1 METLLQDIRFGFRM
15 LLKNKGF
22 TFVAIA
28 ALALG
33 IGASTAIFSVVDAV
47 LLRPLPYANPE
58 RIVSFQAINPSAGIK
73 DGNLSAPD
81 FFAWQKRCDALERWA
96 LFVSGGAILAPEKSE
111 PVRVPRAVVTRDFFA
126 ALGVQPFLGRTF
138 GRDEDKPGAE
148 PVALLGNN
156 LWRRF
161 FGADP
166 HIIGQ
171 RTSVSGRMMT
181 VLGVMPAGFAY
192 PNGDTDIWTSLQV
205 NPAEEARDNRSFE
218 SIGRLKPGA
227 SLEQAQT
234 QLSAINAQLAQEF
247 QETNK
252 GWDVHLYSLQERL
265 VREVRP
271 SLLAL
276 LGAVFFLLLIACA
289 NVANLLLARAAGRR
303 REIALRAALGA
314 SRTRVWRQL
323 LTESLL
329 LALIGGALGLILS
342 VWLADLLAG
351 LGLTDI
357 PRQLADGVDHR
368 AVLISLALSL
378 FTGLLFGAAPAWHA
392 SRLDLNQALNEG
404 GRGGG
409 DISSRRSRDLLLVA
423 EVALSLVLLLGA
435 ALLIKSFQHL
445 RDVRPGFTPA
455 GVLTM
460 SVSLPYAKYPEDAQR
475 AQFFEQLVERVRTVP
490 GVESAAAVLS
500 LPLNGSNYSVGR
512 AFVPE
517 GRPLTTGES
526 ANASYF
532 VATEGYFR
540 TMQIPLLAGRDFSP
554 NDTANS
560 PMVVLINQTM
570 AKRYFGSPAQSLGK
584 RITVWRDEKFLREI
598 VGVVGDTKDTTLD
611 AEMEPQMFVP
621 YAQNATWGSMSL
633 AVRAAIEPTALTAA
647 IREQVLAIDKGE
659 PIYRV
664 QTSEEVLHKST
675 ATRRAA
681 MLLLSAFAA
690 AALLLAAVGI
700 YGVMAY
706 SVAQRTREIGIRM
719 ALGAQT
725 GDVLRLIVRQGMLLA
740 GAGAAVGLLGSFF
753 LSRAIGTLLY
763 GVRAGDPATYAEIL
777 ILLMSVT
784 FAACYWPARRA
795 AKLNP
800 IVALAEK

>member
-1 METLLQDIRFGFRM
+1 
-15 LLKNKGF
+15 
-22 TFVAIA
+22 
-28 ALALG
+28 
-33 IGASTAIFSVVDAV
+33 
-47 LLRPLPYANPE
+47 
-58 RIVSFQAINPSAGIK
+58 
-73 DGNLSAPD
+73 
-81 FFAWQKRCDALERWA
+81 
-96 LFVSGGAILAPEKSE
+96 
-111 PVRVPRAVVTRDFFA
+111 
-126 ALGVQPFLGRTF
+126 
-138 GRDEDKPGAE
+138 
-148 PVALLGNN
+148 
-156 LWRRF
+156 
-161 FGADP
+161 
-166 HIIGQ
+166 
-171 RTSVSGRMMT
+171 MMT

>member
-1 METLLQDIRFGFRM
+1 METLLQDIRFGGRM

-22 TFVAIA
+22 TLVAIA
-28 ALALG
+28 TLALG

-58 RIVSFQAINPSAGIK
+58 RIVSFDAINPSAGIT

-81 FFAWQKRCDALERWA
+81 FFDWQKRCDALEHSA

-111 PVRVPRAVVTRDFFA
+111 PVRVPRAVVTSDFFP
-126 ALGVQPFLGRTF
+126 ALGVQPVLGRTF
-138 GRDEDKPGAE
+138 RAEEAKAGAE

-161 FGADP
+161 FNSDP
-166 HIIGQ
+166 SVIGQ
-171 RTSVSGRMMT
+171 RTSVSGRMVT

-192 PNGDTDIWTSLQV
+192 PNGDTEVWTSLQV
-205 NPAEEARDNRSFE
+205 NPAKEARDNRSFE
-218 SIGRLKPGA
+218 AIGRLKPGA
-227 SLEQAQT
+227 SLTQAQT
-234 QLSAINAQLAQEF
+234 QLSAINAQLAQQF
-247 QETNK
+247 HETNK
-252 GWDVHLYSLQERL
+252 GWDVHLYRLQDRL

-289 NVANLLLARAAGRR
+289 NVANLLLARAAARR

-314 SRTRVWRQL
+314 SRARVWRQL

-329 LALIGGALGLILS
+329 LALVGGGLGLLLS
-342 VWLADLLAG
+342 IWLADLLAG
-351 LGLTDI
+351 LGLTDL
-357 PRQLADGVDHR
+357 PQLASGLDQR

-378 FTGLLFGAAPAWHA
+378 FTGLLFGAAPAWQA
-392 SRLDLNQALNEG
+392 SRLDLNKTLNEG
-404 GRGGG
+404 GRSGG
-409 DISSRRSRDLLLVA
+409 DGVSSRRSRDLLLVA

-445 RDVRPGFTPA
+445 RDVRPGFNSA

-475 AQFFEQLVERVRTVP
+475 TQFFSQLVDRVRTVP
-490 GVESAAAVLS
+490 GVQAAAAVLS

-517 GRPLTTGES
+517 GRPQTAEAEGN
-526 ANASYF
+526 ANYF
-532 VATEGYFR
+532 VATPGYFQ
-540 TMQIPLLAGRDFSP
+540 TVQIPLLAGRDISP
-554 NDTANS
+554 NDNAKS
-560 PMVVLINQTM
+560 PMVIVINQTM

-584 RITVWRDEKFLREI
+584 HLTVWRDEKFAREI

-611 AEMEPQMFVP
+611 APIEPQMFVP
-621 YAQNATWGSMSL
+621 YAQNATWGAMSL

-647 IREQVLAIDKGE
+647 VREQVLALDKGE
-659 PIYRV
+659 PVYRV
-664 QTSEEVLHKST
+664 QTMEEVLHKST

-681 MLLLSAFAA
+681 MLLLSAFAG
-690 AALLLAAVGI
+690 AALLLAGVGI

-706 SVAQRTREIGIRM
+706 SVSQRTREIGIRM

-725 GDVLRLIVRQGMLLA
+725 GDVLRLIVRQGMLVA
-740 GAGAAVGLLGSFF
+740 GAGAAVGLLASLF

-763 GVRAGDPATYAEIL
+763 DVRAGDPATYAEIL
-777 ILLMSVT
+777 FLLIAVAFT
-784 FAACYWPARRA
+784 ACYWPARRA

-800 IVALAEK
+800 VVALSEQ